1 MGNTRLKLE
10 LDGSTALQCTG
21 LCHASLKVKSPKVL
35 AWSNVYQTFK
45 KKSVFFVLLWFG
57 WKINCE
63 SQILFLFG
71 KKLTM
76 QPFENHTSQGS
87 NSRDLTFSS
96 KVGETREFLQ
106 AQQHVPSAT
115 ANFPIKV
122 LAGTILWH
130 YLPRKHL
137 PRSPRLLLADVG
149 LLGSTGAL
157 WFIMKI
163 YGYDNIWYL
172 L

>member
-1 MGNTRLKLE
+1 MINTTESFWFFEKTP
-10 LDGSTALQCTG
+10 SQC
-21 LCHASLKVKSPKVL
+21 
-35 AWSNVYQTFK
+35 
-45 KKSVFFVLLWFG
+45 
-57 WKINCE
+57 
-63 SQILFLFG
+63 
-71 KKLTM
+71 
-76 QPFENHTSQGS
+76 S

-115 ANFPIKV
+115 AANFPIKV

-157 WFIMKI
+157 WFIMKNM
-163 YGYDNIWYL
+163 GYDNMWYL
-172 L
+172 LYMALEKKYKLFLESFFISTVFAMFYKSFS